1 MEMQIKV
8 FPMEKGTPSKERHSV
23 QALEFFKREV
33 QTKVF
38 PMKKWQAE
46 KSIEQKYSKEQVA
59 TKAGENL
66 LMAKTEEFL
75 YKKMKNDIQICI
87 NLSRFEKH
95 N

>member
-1 MEMQIKV
+1 
-8 FPMEKGTPSKERHSV
+8 MEKGTPSKERHSV
-23 QALEFFKREV
+23 QALEFFKREM
-33 QTKVF
+33 QTNVF
-38 PMKKWQAE
+38 PIKKGKAE
-46 KSIEQKYSKEQVA
+46 KSIEHKYSKEQVA

-75 YKKMKNDIQICI
+75 YKKMKKDIQICI